1 MIILTKTHKFRNF
14 ILAFLLI
21 VLFTA
26 LICVGAFLLYMKYGI
41 SDELDIESLALGQ
54 NLTTKIYAVSAD
66 GTPVELEEERLF
78 GTENRIWI
86 SGDEIP
92 EQVKNAF
99 IAIEDHRFYSHN
111 GIDPKRTAGAVINF
125 FGHQNYGGSTITQ
138 QLIKNLTGE
147 NSVTVKRK
155 LTEIKRAVT
164 LEKTMSKERILEL
177 YLNTVYLSRSCYGI
191 RTAAEKYFSCEVG
204 DLTLAQAATLAGII
218 QYPSHYDPISHPDD
232 CLERRNTVLSRM
244 HELEMINETE
254 YRSAVSSPLSLNISE
269 PKKEGAHNSWF
280 TDAVI
285 EDVIADLC
293 NKKGYSRA
301 AASSLIYGGG
311 LSIYTTMRPE
321 IQEEL
326 EKIYLHDENFPK
338 NTSGYSADSSC
349 VIVDSENGNVVAL
362 VGGRG
367 EKKSDRLFCLA
378 TQMLRSPGSVIKPV
392 SVYAPA
398 LEAGIITWSS
408 VFDDVPCSFAKS
420 GSKYIPWPKNNPRV
434 YSGITNVK
442 TAVEKSINT
451 VSVKVLEQVGIAKSF
466 YFCKKA
472 GLSTLTER
480 KKLPSGGTL
489 TDMAEA
495 PLALGA
501 TSVGVSVKEMT
512 AAYTMF
518 AAGGKGSLARTYT
531 KVLDKNGD
539 ILLENEQSSAQ
550 IISPENAEI
559 MTRLMENVVL
569 RGTANNISL
578 AKSLPIAGKTGTSG
592 ANTDRWFIGYTRGG
606 LICGVWCGYKEARDI
621 GTYNANPASAVFDKV
636 MTSLYQNDL
645 LKTTAAAVS
654 AETEKNIVS
663 VLYCRDSGKL
673 PCAACALDPRGNR
686 IELGYFVKGTEP
698 KEKCD
703 AHVLVDYDFKTHAIA
718 CEKCPAEN
726 IKQIAL
732 VKNYS
737 RSFPCQVSVTD
748 AQYMYRQLPC
758 GMIPS
763 CAASEAFYAS
773 LAASGEFFGTS
784 RRALAFNR
792 ICTEHYLMPD
802 EPEETEET
810 AGTDNLQETTGTT
823 GTTAITNPP
832 VTSDTK
838 APETKTTATAETTA
852 PETTEKKKSWWQK
865 KHDKATESAETAK
878 ATEAS
883 KAVETTESV
892 STRRN
897 KYKRQK

>member
-14 ILAFLLI
+14 ILGFLLV
-21 VLFTA
+21 VLLTA
-26 LICVGAFLLYMKYGI
+26 LICISAFLLYMKYGI

-66 GTPVELEEERLF
+66 GTPIELENERLF

-86 SGDEIP
+86 SENEIP
-92 EQVKNAF
+92 QRVKNAF
-99 IAIEDHRFYSHN
+99 IAIEDHRFYSHK
-111 GIDPKRTAGAVINF
+111 GIDPKRTAGAVLSF
-125 FGHQNYGGSTITQ
+125 FGRNNYGGSTITQ

-155 LTEIKRAVT
+155 LTEIKRAVA
-164 LEKTMSKERILEL
+164 LEKTMPKERILEL

-191 RTAAEKYFSCEVG
+191 KTAAEKYFSREVG
-204 DLTLAQAATLAGII
+204 DLTLTEAATLAGII
-218 QYPSHYDPISHPDD
+218 QYPSHFDPISNPDA

-244 HELEMINETE
+244 YELEMIGDAE
-254 YRSAVSSPLSLNISE
+254 YESAVATPLSLNISE
-269 PKKEGAHNSWF
+269 PKRDGAHNSWF

-285 EDVIADLC
+285 EDIIKDLC
-293 NKKGYSRA
+293 DEKGYSRA
-301 AASSLIYGGG
+301 AASSLIYCGG

-321 IQEEL
+321 IQAEL
-326 EKIYLHDENFPK
+326 ENIYLHDENFPK
-338 NTSGYSADSSC
+338 NTSGYSAESSC

-398 LEAGIITWSS
+398 LESGIITWSS
-408 VFDDVPCSFAKS
+408 VFDDVPCTFRKS
-420 GSKYIPWPKNNPRV
+420 GEKYIPWPKNNPRI

-451 VSVKVLEQVGIAKSF
+451 VSVKVLEQVGISKSF

-480 KKLPSGGTL
+480 KKLPTGGSL
-489 TDMAEA
+489 TDMAVA

-501 TSVGVSVKEMT
+501 TSVGVSVREMT

-518 AAGGKGSLARTYT
+518 AAGGKGSRARTYT
-531 KVLDKNGD
+531 QVLDKNGD
-539 ILLENEQSSAQ
+539 ILLEKKQNSRE

-559 MTRLMENVVL
+559 MTRLMENVVTH
-569 RGTANNISL
+569 GTASNIAL
-578 AKSLPIAGKTGTSG
+578 AKVLPIAGKTGTSG

-606 LICGVWCGYKEARDI
+606 YVCGVWYGYKEARDI
-621 GTYNANPASAVFDKV
+621 GTYTGNPASAVFDRV
-636 MTSLYQNDL
+636 MTALQSKNL
-645 LKTTAAAVS
+645 LKSPAQAVS
-654 AETEKNIVS
+654 AETESNIVS

-673 PCAACALDPRGNR
+673 PCPACALDPRGNR
-686 IELGYFVKGTEP
+686 VELGYFIKGTEP
-698 KEKCD
+698 TEKCD
-703 AHVLVDYDFKTHAIA
+703 AHILVDYDCKTHCIA
-718 CEKCPAEN
+718 CDKCPREN
-726 IKQIAL
+726 IRQIAL

-763 CAASEAFYAS
+763 CAACDAFFQS
-773 LAASGEFFGTS
+773 MAASGEYFGTS
-784 RRALAFNR
+784 RRTLAYNR
-792 ICTEHYLMPD
+792 ICAEHYLMPD
-802 EPEETEET
+802 EPETEET
-810 AGTDNLQETTGTT
+810 TESGTETATT
-823 GTTAITNPP
+823 EPAQTATTAPP
-832 VTSDTK
+832 ASTSKLPGERIDF
-838 APETKTTATAETTA
+838 PAETTD
-852 PETTEKKKSWWQK
+852 TKTSEKKKSWWQRWRSK
-865 KHDKATESAETAK
+865 DTEATETA
-878 ATEAS
+878 
-883 KAVETTESV
+883 ETTEPAA
-892 STRRN
+892 TRRN
-897 KYKRQK
+897 RYSRK